1 MTGKTQSAAWMG
13 RFALLFGLAVVLGGC
28 TDGQMMLG
36 GQRPGDDIWAIRVI
50 TTFGGDHARS
60 AAAYAD
66 ALRKVNGLSSR
77 LLRVIDDMD
86 NSKVYYG
93 RYRREYDVDTGI
105 TTFKPDHRGDLRT
118 IRGLTLGP
126 GGSRPFAMALAE
138 LLPVPSAHPEWDLS
152 RQSGYWSLHVAVFY
166 NEGRM
171 NQRRKAAEDYCGELR
186 RQGRQAFFHHASVK
200 SSVCIGL
207 FAESALRTITRAD
220 PRTGKSTSLTV
231 YADQKLE
238 ALQKSYP
245 HNLENG
251 HIINRIVRDP
261 LTQAI
266 IKRTPNESFV
276 VRVPQRM
283 GGARG
288 P

>member
-1 MTGKTQSAAWMG
+1 MTTPTSPIA
-13 RFALLFGLAVVLGGC
+13 RFALLFGLAGLLGGC
-28 TDGQMMLG
+28 NDGRMMLG
-36 GQRPGDDIWAIRVI
+36 GPRPGEDIWSIRVI

-77 LLRVIDDMD
+77 LLRVIDDRD
-86 NSKVYYG
+86 NSKVFYG
-93 RYRREYDVDTGI
+93 RYRREYDVETGQ
-105 TTFKPDHRGDLRT
+105 TSFKPDHRGDLRT

-171 NQRRKAAEDYCGELR
+171 NQRRTVAEEYCAELR
-186 RQGRQAFFHHASVK
+186 REGRQAFFHHASVK

-207 FAESALRTITRAD
+207 FAESALQTITRTD

-231 YADQKLE
+231 YADQELA
-238 ALQKSYP
+238 ALLKRYP

-261 LTQAI
+261 LTQEI
-266 IKRTPNESFV
+266 VKRTPNESFV
-276 VRVPQRM
+276 VRVPQRTS
-283 GGARG
+283 GAIG